1 MCQLFAS
8 KARIILNPKKLYEA
22 SGYAVKEL
30 LKIATMMY
38 KAMQSSA
45 TIIDEE
51 EVGANTMM
59 DFNMSSK
66 LHNLKAARTLAT
78 EITES
83 GAKLYDLLG

>member
-1 MCQLFAS
+1 
-8 KARIILNPKKLYEA
+8 LYEA

-38 KAMQSSA
+38 KAMQSSDA
-45 TIIDEE
+45 MMDDDMGE
-51 EVGANTMM
+51 GSTMM

-66 LHNLKAARTLAT
+66 LYNLKAARQLAS